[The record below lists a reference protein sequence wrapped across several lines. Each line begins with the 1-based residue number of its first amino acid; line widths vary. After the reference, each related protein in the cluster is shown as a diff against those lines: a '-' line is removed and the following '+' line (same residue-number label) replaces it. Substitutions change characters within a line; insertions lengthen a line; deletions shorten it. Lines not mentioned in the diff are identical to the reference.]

1 MNFRLAL
8 KLDKKKIAVIIG
20 ILVII
25 LALVIGVFAFKDKI
39 PFIEKYQQARAE
51 KKAQEIGPLL
61 DLDEMIV
68 NLNGGG
74 ILKTEITIEG
84 MDTKSEEHLKNK
96 EVFLRDRAITV
107 LTAKSLEDVR
117 TVEGRLTI
125 KEELIKEMNKI
136 SPENIKDVL
145 FRNFIYTL

>member
-1 MNFRLAL
+1 
-8 KLDKKKIAVIIG
+8 
-20 ILVII
+20 
-25 LALVIGVFAFKDKI
+25 
-39 PFIEKYQQARAE
+39 
-51 KKAQEIGPLL
+51 
-61 DLDEMIV
+61 
-68 NLNGGG
+68 
-74 ILKTEITIEG
+74 